1 MSSSC
6 RFNVRAAGGESIV
19 VVVVEGEAEP
29 TARLPGRVL
38 PSGLKVLK
46 KQLKGQTAK
55 VENDIHFN

>member
-1 MSSSC
+1 
-6 RFNVRAAGGESIV
+6 VRAAGGESTV
-19 VVVVEGEAEP
+19 VVGLLVGEAAP